1 MPDENTNY
9 SNYVCI
15 NKGLWN
21 AVLAE
26 HFKMFTQ
33 LKKQTNQRQATQ
45 AKYYEKNKARLSG
58 LSRNYY
64 QNIVKTKRILAKSQ
78 ETESDSE

>member
-26 HFKMFTQ
+26 HFNMFTQ

-45 AKYYEKNKARLSG
+45 AKYYENYKARLSG

-64 QNIVKTKRILAKSQ
+64 QNVVKTKRILAKDQ
-78 ETESDSE
+78 QVV

>member
-1 MPDENTNY
+1 MPDNTNY
-9 SNYVCI
+9 SNYVCV

-26 HFKMFTQ
+26 HFNMFTQ
-33 LKKQTNQRQATQ
+33 LKKQSTERQATQ

-64 QNIVKTKRILAKSQ
+64 QNIVKTKRILAKFQ